1 MSKDLR
7 IKIFSF
13 VLAALL
19 SALGTFNTFS
29 IITYAASSSSWD
41 DLGEDAIAL
50 RDAYLRYF
58 NGWCS
63 GSVSDIIGGAIDV
76 PVSWFKTL
84 SDGTKAISPVDDW
97 YFYLT
102 DGDDLG
108 GSGGRVHSGGG
119 GSHSDGVHLAS
130 EVAPVLPAESLK
142 EAASYWADYYK
153 PMPTKTQYTFSYQSE
168 SFCSSSPYDFPRFAP
183 IYMDTNGSWGK
194 KNWSSVYIIPFL
206 KDDDMLF
213 YSSNY
218 FHIYGSRDSGSLR
231 YYIDSYSLTSGNL
244 VKSFS
249 SSWYIDDY
257 PYLGFVCKSGKSNSQ
272 TVMIGKWPSHFDYLA
287 NTNGKGYMNYYD
299 IGDMIS
305 VNNSVSTL
313 SLSNMR
319 SATSFTPH
327 SNLNDDWGFILSAEP
342 FELVANQTSV
352 DFDKIPDNYY
362 ITVNGDTIYD
372 YDITNPDTGDTSTI
386 NQYITNNYYL
396 PDNGGSGNSG
406 DTNNIWNIDFPDFI
420 TNITTSIETAI
431 TNVFVADETVINNY
445 NQEIQDTFNEKLP
458 FVSDFGDI
466 LDSFFVEIVD
476 NNFVYAGD
484 INKASSDEDGSDS
497 GGSVREEYIIYPK
510 WEVDI
515 SYFGKDMTLTILDF
529 SMYAEPLYYVRIIAC
544 IFIYLIYFVNLMKYL
559 PTLIGNVAD
568 MSGRVSSYANPSKP
582 KSGGDE

>member
-7 IKIFSF
+7 IRIFSF

-29 IITYAASSSSWD
+29 SITYAASSSSWD
-41 DLGEDAIAL
+41 DLGEDAISL

-153 PMPTKTQYTFSYQSE
+153 PMPTKTQYTFSYQTE

-206 KDDDMLF
+206 KDDDTTF
-213 YSSNY
+213 YSSNF
-218 FHIYGSRDSGSLR
+218 FHIYASRDSGSLR
-231 YYIDSYSLTSGNL
+231 YYIDSFSLISGNL

-249 SSWYIDDY
+249 SSWDIDDY

-287 NTNGKGYMNYYD
+287 NTNGIGYMNYYD

-342 FELVANQTSV
+342 FELVANQTSI